1 MVWVVD
7 TCVLL
12 DVRMDDPNFGRA
24 SAACLE
30 AHSPDGLIVS
40 PISFVEMAP
49 AFRGDEALQSYWSTS
64 LNIGVVEPWTDP
76 DTREAHRLWNDFIE
90 RRRQGLVAKR
100 PAADV
105 LIAAF
110 ALRHQGLITRNTS
123 DFRAI
128 CPTLTLVEP

>member
-1 MVWVVD
+1 MAWVVD

-49 AFRGDEALQSYWSTS
+49 AFRGDDALQSRWLTS
-64 LNIGVVEPWTDP
+64 LNIAFTESWIDA
-76 DTREAHRLWNDFIE
+76 DTLEAHRLWNDFIE

-100 PAADV
+100 PVADV